1 MLRFILHVLYM
12 INSKSFSTEK
22 VNTHLF
28 GCVDLQ
34 IIALHEKFL
43 VTIYGGVLELPFN
56 QK

>member
-1 MLRFILHVLYM
+1 M